1 MRQQLCA
8 TAFGVFAALSVSVA
22 NAGTLDTVK
31 QRGQLICGAHQGLAG
46 FSIPN
51 EQGKWA
57 GFDVDYCRALAAAV
71 LGDADK
77 TKFVP
82 LSAKDRFTALQAS
95 EIDVLPRNTTW
106 TLTRE
111 TGGFLFAATNYYDG
125 QGFMVKKS
133 LGVKSTNE
141 LDGATVCV
149 QQGTSHELNLS
160 DYFRSIGKPY
170 QILTLATIGEAQ
182 NAYESGRCD
191 TFTTD
196 ASGLYGVRLA
206 LKNPDEH
213 VVLPEIISK
222 EPLGIAVRQG
232 DDQWFSVAKWVYF
245 ALVQA
250 EESGVTQANADE
262 MLKSDKPDI
271 KRLLGTEGDFGKQL
285 GLDNQWAYRVVKQVG
300 NYGEIFDRNLGSK
313 SPLKIERGLNAL
325 WTNKG
330 LQYAPPIR

>member
-8 TAFGVFAALSVSVA
+8 ATVGFFAALSASMA
-22 NAGTLDTVK
+22 DAATLDTIK

-133 LGVKSTNE
+133 LGVKSTKE

-232 DDQWFSVAKWVYF
+232 DDQWFNVVKWVYF

-250 EESGVTQANADE
+250 EESGVTQANVDD

-271 KRLLGTEGDFGKQL
+271 KRLLGSEGDFGKQL
-285 GLDNQWAYRVVKQVG
+285 GLDNQWAYRIIKQVG
-300 NYGEIFDRNLGSK
+300 NYGEVFDRNLGSK

-325 WTNKG
+325 WTDKG
-330 LQYAPPIR
+330 LQYSPPIR

>member
-1 MRQQLCA
+1 MKKQFSLA
-8 TAFGVFAALSVSVA
+8 IAGAFVALGVAAA

-31 QRGQLICGAHQGLAG
+31 QRGQLVCGSNAGLAG
-46 FSIPN
+46 FGIPN

-71 LGDADK
+71 LGDAEK
-77 TKFVP
+77 TKYVP
-82 LSAKDRFTALQAS
+82 LSAKDRFTALQSS

-106 TLTRE
+106 TLSRE

-125 QGFMVKKS
+125 QAFMVKKS
-133 LGVKSTNE
+133 LGVASAKD
-141 LDGATVCV
+141 LDGATICV
-149 QQGTSHELNLS
+149 QQGTTQELNLS
-160 DYFRSIGKPY
+160 DYFRSLGKKY
-170 QILTLATIGEAQ
+170 QILTVATIGEAQ
-182 NAYESGRCD
+182 NAYEGGRCD
-191 TFTTD
+191 AFTSD
-196 ASGLYGVRLA
+196 SSQLYGVRLA

-222 EPLGIAVRQG
+222 EPLAIAVRQG
-232 DDQWFSVAKWVYF
+232 DDQWFNIAKWVYY

-250 EESGVTQANADE
+250 EESGVTQANVDE

-285 GLDNQWAYRVVKQVG
+285 GLDNQWAYRAIKQVG
-300 NYGEIFDRNLGSK
+300 NYGEIFDRNLGSQSK
-313 SPLKIERGLNAL
+313 LKIERGLNAL

>member
-8 TAFGVFAALSVSVA
+8 TAVGVFAALSVSMA
-22 NAGTLDTVK
+22 GAGTLDTVK

-82 LSAKDRFTALQAS
+82 LSAKDRFTALQSS

-133 LGVKSTNE
+133 LGVKSTRE

-232 DDQWFSVAKWVYF
+232 DDQWFNVVKWTYF

-271 KRLLGTEGDFGKQL
+271 KRLLGGEGDFGKQL
-285 GLDNQWAYRVVKQVG
+285 GLDNQWAYRIVKQVG

>member
-8 TAFGVFAALSVSVA
+8 MAVGVFAALSVSMA
-22 NAGTLDTVK
+22 GAGTLDTVK

-82 LSAKDRFTALQAS
+82 LSAKDRFTALQSS

-133 LGVKSTNE
+133 LGVKSTRE

-232 DDQWFSVAKWVYF
+232 DDQWFNVVKWTYF

-271 KRLLGTEGDFGKQL
+271 KRLLGGEGDFGKQL
-285 GLDNQWAYRVVKQVG
+285 GLDNQWAYRIVKQVG

>member
-1 MRQQLCA
+1 MRRQLCA
-8 TAFGVFAALSVSVA
+8 ATVGVFAALSVSLA
-22 NAGTLDTVK
+22 NAATLDTVK

-82 LSAKDRFTALQAS
+82 LSAKDRFTALQSS

-133 LGVKSTNE
+133 LGVKSTKE

-170 QILTLATIGEAQ
+170 QILTVATIGEAQ

-232 DDQWFSVAKWVYF
+232 DDQWFNVVKWVYY

-250 EESGVTQANADE
+250 EESGVTQANVDE

-285 GLDNQWAYRVVKQVG
+285 GLDNQWAYRVIKQVG
-300 NYGEIFDRNLGSK
+300 NYGEVFDRNLGSK

-330 LQYAPPIR
+330 LQYSPPIR

>member
-8 TAFGVFAALSVSVA
+8 TAVGVFAAWSVSMA
-22 NAGTLDTVK
+22 GAGTLDTVK

-82 LSAKDRFTALQAS
+82 LSAKDRFTALQSS

-133 LGVKSTNE
+133 LGVKSTRE

-232 DDQWFSVAKWVYF
+232 DDQWFNVVKWTYF

-271 KRLLGTEGDFGKQL
+271 KRLLGGEGDFGKQL
-285 GLDNQWAYRVVKQVG
+285 GLDNQWAYRIVKQVG

>member
-1 MRQQLCA
+1 MRQQLSA
-8 TAFGVFAALSVSVA
+8 AAIGVFAALSMSVA
-22 NAGTLDTVK
+22 SAGTLDTIK

-71 LGDADK
+71 LGDAEK

-82 LSAKDRFTALQAS
+82 LSAKDRFTALQSS

-106 TLTRE
+106 TLSRE

-133 LGVKSTNE
+133 LGVKSTKE
-141 LDGATVCV
+141 LDGATICV
-149 QQGTSHELNLS
+149 QQGTSHELNLA

-191 TFTTD
+191 AFTTD

-206 LKNPDEH
+206 LKTPDEH

-232 DDQWFSVAKWVYF
+232 DDQWFNVVKWTYF

-250 EESGVTQANADE
+250 EESGVTQANVDE
-262 MLKSDKPDI
+262 MVKSDKPDI
-271 KRLLGTEGDFGKQL
+271 KRLLGAEGDFGKQL
-285 GLDNQWAYRVVKQVG
+285 GLDNQWAYRAIKQVG
-300 NYGEIFDRNLGSK
+300 NYGEIFDRNLGSQSK
-313 SPLKIERGLNAL
+313 LKIERGLNAL